1 MHFSGMR
8 LLLFFVVIIHCFVP
22 IIGCDKDNPTTPKTD
37 QENYLWIHF
46 NADSTKIKFESLPKI
61 DADGEE
67 AIQLSS
73 FVDTTLIAPFR
84 DKNGN
89 PYEARKLYS
98 YQIAG
103 DDGFSASTRGY
114 SNNTWEHLTLGHI
127 LTATRQ
133 VVFPDDKIDLAG
145 AYNVKTVHHI
155 YIHRKFDVMT
165 PDTTTFVELRTLTP
179 TSVTNLEGQM
189 EDALLLKDFVTTLV
203 SSPENQQYN
212 LRTLDDF
219 GPSSDLTWDQ
229 FQTGYWLLTSETT
242 MFIDP
247 ALNTGKY
254 KLKVLEKI
262 LVN

>member
-1 MHFSGMR
+1 MHFSVIR
-8 LLLFFVVIIHCFVP
+8 LSSFFSIAILGLAL
-22 IIGCDKDNPTTPKTD
+22 ITGCDKDNPSSPEPE
-37 QENYLWIHF
+37 QENFLWIHF
-46 NADSTKIKFESLPKI
+46 NADSTKIEFEALPKI

-73 FVDTTLIAPFR
+73 FVDTTLIHPFR

-103 DDGFSASTRGY
+103 DDGFSASVKGY
-114 SNNTWEHLTLGHI
+114 TNNTWEHLTLGHI

-145 AYNVKTVHHI
+145 AYNVKTARHI
-155 YIHRKFDVMT
+155 YVYRKFDVTT

-179 TSVTNLEGQM
+179 TSVTNLDGQM
-189 EDALLLKDFVTTLV
+189 EDALPLKDFIAALV
-203 SSPENQQYN
+203 ASPENQQYN

-219 GPSSDLTWDQ
+219 GPSTDLTWDQ

-242 MFIDP
+242 MFTDP

-262 LVN
+262 LVK

>member
-1 MHFSGMR
+1 MHFSGLR
-8 LLLFFVVIIHCFVP
+8 LLSFFSVLILCIALMT
-22 IIGCDKDNPTTPKTD
+22 GCDKDNPTTPKPE

-46 NADSTKIKFESLPKI
+46 HSDSSKIEFETLPKI

-73 FVDTTLIAPFR
+73 FIDTTLIAPFR
-84 DKNGN
+84 DKDGN
-89 PYEARKLYS
+89 PHEARRLYS
-98 YQIAG
+98 YQITG
-103 DDGFSASTRGY
+103 DDGFSASVKGY
-114 SNNTWEHLTLGHI
+114 TNNTWEHLTLGHI

-145 AYNVKTVHHI
+145 AYNVKTARHI
-155 YIHRKFDVMT
+155 FIHRKFDVVT
-165 PDTTTFVELRTLTP
+165 PDTTTFVELRKLTP

-189 EDALLLKDFVTTLV
+189 EDALPLKDFVTALV
-203 SSPENQQYN
+203 AMPDNQQYN

-219 GPSSDLTWDQ
+219 GPSSDLTWTQ

-242 MFIDP
+242 MFTDP
-247 ALNTGKY
+247 GLTSGRY

-262 LVN
+262 LVK

>member
-1 MHFSGMR
+1 MHFSGLR
-8 LLLFFVVIIHCFVP
+8 LLSFFSVVILGLALIT
-22 IIGCDKDNPTTPKTD
+22 GCDKDNPNSPEPE
-37 QENYLWIHF
+37 QENFLWIHF
-46 NADSTKIKFESLPKI
+46 KSDSTKIGFETLPKI

-89 PYEARKLYS
+89 PFEARKLYS

-103 DDGFSASTRGY
+103 DDGFSASAKGY

-145 AYNVKTVHHI
+145 AYNVKTARHI
-155 YIHRKFDVMT
+155 YVHRKFDIIT

-179 TSVTNLEGQM
+179 TSVTNLDGQN
-189 EDALLLKDFVTTLV
+189 EDALLLQDFVTALV
-203 SSPENQQYN
+203 ATPENQQYN

-242 MFIDP
+242 MFTDP

-262 LVN
+262 LVK

>member
-1 MHFSGMR
+1 MRFSGFR
-8 LLLFFVVIIHCFVP
+8 LLSLFAVVFLCVALMT
-22 IIGCDKDNPTTPKTD
+22 GCDKDNPSSPKPD

-46 NADSTKIKFESLPKI
+46 KSESTKVEFETLPKI
-61 DADGEE
+61 DADGLE

-73 FVDTTLIAPFR
+73 FIDTTLIHPFR

-103 DDGFSASTRGY
+103 DDGFSASVKGY

-127 LTATRQ
+127 LTSTSQ

-145 AYNVKTVHHI
+145 AYNVKSSRHI
-155 YIHRKFDVMT
+155 YIHRKFDVIT
-165 PDTTTFVELRTLTP
+165 PDTTTFVELRKLTP
-179 TSVTNLEGQM
+179 TSVTNLNGQM
-189 EDALLLKDFVTTLV
+189 ENALLLQDFITALV
-203 SSPENQQYN
+203 AMPENQQYN

-219 GPSSDLTWDQ
+219 GPSTDLTWTQ

-242 MFIDP
+242 MFTDP
-247 ALNTGKY
+247 ALNSGKY

-262 LVN
+262 LVK

>member
-1 MHFSGMR
+1 MHFSGIR
-8 LLLFFVVIIHCFVP
+8 LSVLLAVIIFCLAP
-22 IIGCDKDNPTTPKTD
+22 ITGCDKDNPTPPKPES
-37 QENYLWIHF
+37 ENYLWIHF
-46 NADSTKIKFESLPKI
+46 KSDSVKIEFESLPKI
-61 DADGEE
+61 DADGLE

-73 FVDTTLIAPFR
+73 FIDTTLIHPFR

-89 PYEARKLYS
+89 PYDARKLYS
-98 YQIAG
+98 YQITG
-103 DDGFSASTRGY
+103 DDGFSASVKGY
-114 SNNTWEHLTLGHI
+114 PNNTWEHLTLGHI

-145 AYNVKTVHHI
+145 AYNVKSARHI
-155 YIHRKFDVMT
+155 YIHRKFDVIT
-165 PDTTTFVELRTLTP
+165 PDTTTFVELRKLTP
-179 TSVTNLEGQM
+179 TSVTNLDGQL
-189 EDALLLKDFVTTLV
+189 EDALLLKDFVTALV
-203 SSPENQQYN
+203 ATPENRQYN

-242 MFIDP
+242 MFTDP

-262 LVN
+262 LVK

>member
-1 MHFSGMR
+1 MHFSGIR
-8 LLLFFVVIIHCFVP
+8 LLSLFAVIILCFALMT
-22 IIGCDKDNPTTPKTD
+22 GCDKDNPTNPKPE

-46 NADSTKIKFESLPKI
+46 NADSTKIEFETLPKI

-73 FVDTTLIAPFR
+73 FIDTTLIHPFR

-89 PYEARKLYS
+89 PYEARRLYS

-103 DDGFSASTRGY
+103 DDGFSASVKGY

-145 AYNVKTVHHI
+145 AYNVKTARHI
-155 YIHRKFDVMT
+155 YVHRKFDIIT
-165 PDTTTFVELRTLTP
+165 PDTTIFVELRTLTP
-179 TSVTNLEGQM
+179 TSVTNLNGQM
-189 EDALLLKDFVTTLV
+189 ENALLLQDFITALV
-203 SSPENQQYN
+203 ATPENQQYN

-219 GPSSDLTWDQ
+219 GPSTDLTWAQ

-242 MFIDP
+242 MFTDP

-254 KLKVLEKI
+254 KLKILEKI
-262 LVN
+262 LVK

>member
-1 MHFSGMR
+1 MT
-8 LLLFFVVIIHCFVP
+8 
-22 IIGCDKDNPTTPKTD
+22 GCDKDNPSSPKPD

-46 NADSTKIKFESLPKI
+46 KSDSTKIEFEALPKI

-73 FVDTTLIAPFR
+73 FIDTTLIPPFR

-103 DDGFSASTRGY
+103 DDGFSASVKGY

-127 LTATRQ
+127 LTSTMQ

-145 AYNVKTVHHI
+145 AYNVKSSRHI
-155 YIHRKFDVMT
+155 YIHRKFDVIT
-165 PDTTTFVELRTLTP
+165 PDTTTFVELRKLTS
-179 TSVTNLEGQM
+179 TSVTNLNGQM
-189 EDALLLKDFVTTLV
+189 ENALLLKDFITALV
-203 SSPENQQYN
+203 ATPDNQQYN

-219 GPSSDLTWDQ
+219 GPSTDLTWAQ
-229 FQTGYWLLTSETT
+229 FQTGYWLLTSEIT
-242 MFIDP
+242 MFTDP

-262 LVN
+262 LVK